1 MENFWACHSVT
12 PLAVCMPEVFED
24 EVETLCCEVHA
35 DNSKIAAKKTEKN
48 GLKVMAG

>member
-1 MENFWACHSVT
+1 MENFWFCHSVT

-24 EVETLCCEVHA
+24 EGEVLCCEVHA
-35 DNSKIAAKKTEKN
+35 DNSKIAAKKTEKY